1 MFRATLSRERIH
13 DIIAQNFTMEGRFVI
28 MAEKLCPVCHKP
40 LVLKEESYP
49 MGSALFK
56 ADRVHVDIYEC
67 PECERVEL
75 FAAKSDLVKCPKCGN
90 MHSAKEACAV
100 CALNA
105 GLDAEKVD

>member
-1 MFRATLSRERIH
+1 
-13 DIIAQNFTMEGRFVI
+13 
-28 MAEKLCPVCHKP
+28 MAEKICPVCHKP
-40 LVLKEESYP
+40 LKLKEADYP

-75 FAAKSDLVKCPKCGN
+75 FSAEGQLVKCPKCGS
-90 MHSAKEACAV
+90 MHSPKEACAV

-105 GLDAEKVD
+105 GLDAEVVK

>member
-1 MFRATLSRERIH
+1 
-13 DIIAQNFTMEGRFVI
+13 

-67 PECERVEL
+67 PDCERVEL

-105 GLDAEKVD
+105 GLDAEKVN